1 MSDQGTQISV
11 SEGVTTVSVEEDV
24 TTINIAPVVTTV
36 EAKGLAI
43 SLVSAAAL
51 PFEPHGTVTATN
63 VQSALEQLADQDFR
77 SNDTPTGTNVSEG
90 DTWYDLDDNKTKIY
104 REVSTGVFAWTNLV
118 VAETDETLD
127 AGAF

>member
-11 SEGVTTVSVEEDV
+11 LEGVTTVSVEEDV